1 MLQFQ
6 NFKNLGDFVVPL
18 AKQALDDNNIY
29 PYLTQ
34 PLVENTGKEL
44 QDIMRLILQEITG
57 ETELSWSLIDA
68 VDILVVLGRPIL
80 CFSKLELQDQN
91 RLE

>member
-1 MLQFQ
+1 MLSMLQFQ

-18 AKQALDDNNIY
+18 AKQSLTDKYMY
-29 PYLTQ
+29 PYLTE
-34 PLVENTGKEL
+34 PLVENSEKEL

-80 CFSKLELQDQN
+80 FLQT
-91 RLE
+91 

>member
-1 MLQFQ
+1 MLSMLQFQ

-18 AKQALDDNNIY
+18 AKQALDDYSIY

-34 PLVENTGKEL
+34 PLVKNTEKEL

-80 CFSKLELQDQN
+80 FLQT
-91 RLE
+91 

>member
-1 MLQFQ
+1 MLSMLQFQ

-18 AKQALDDNNIY
+18 AKQALYDFNIY
-29 PYLTQ
+29 PYLTE
-34 PLVENTGKEL
+34 PLIENTEKEL
-44 QDIMRLILQEITG
+44 QNIMRLILQEITG

-80 CFSKLELQDQN
+80 FLQT
-91 RLE
+91 